1 MRVPQFDKALV
12 LVDTSHRI
20 SAPQLEEL
28 VHSVICQQVLGLC
41 QMHWYRR
48 QSSNRGSLIQNGGWW
63 EIWQEVH
70 HLPLRLYR
78 VVLVF
83 FSFLS
88 FSPSSPSPFLMCHW
102 PDMSTHQDLS
112 AGRLASSGSREFRS
126 QWICEGD
133 TLTLLLLTNCY
144 PAITFCRQLDWEL
157 INLCLLKH
165 LTLCFSDR
173 QEIPVRVWKTDAFNL
188 YFY

>member
-1 MRVPQFDKALV
+1 MVDGERSDKRF
-12 LVDTSHRI
+12 TSTHW
-20 SAPQLEEL
+20 SSY
-28 VHSVICQQVLGLC
+28 SVILGFC
-41 QMHWYRR
+41 
-48 QSSNRGSLIQNGGWW
+48 
-63 EIWQEVH
+63 
-70 HLPLRLYR
+70 
-78 VVLVF
+78 F

-88 FSPSSPSPFLMCHW
+88 FSPSSPSPFLMCPF

-144 PAITFCRQLDWEL
+144 PPITFCRQLDWEL

-188 YFY
+188 YFYWHKGKLNRTAALE